1 MHEINFVA
9 EIRSGET
16 KAKNLLNQGKIP
28 AVVYGPEVETFS
40 VSLDKVE
47 VLRNINKIAETT
59 SVILSLDGKE
69 HHVFLKSVQRNKVT
83 DAIIHLD
90 FYSPSKG
97 HRMEIHIP
105 IRLNGKPIGIE
116 KGGIV
121 EHIINELPVSVLPKD
136 IVESIDVDISSFD
149 VGKILRVKD
158 LPIPEGMKPL
168 VDGEEPVLVIELP
181 RAARGAEVEE
191 APEEKEETE
200 PEVINKG
207 KKEEEEE

>member
-1 MHEINFVA
+1 
-9 EIRSGET
+9 
-16 KAKNLLNQGKIP
+16 
-28 AVVYGPEVETFS
+28 
-40 VSLDKVE
+40 
-47 VLRNINKIAETT
+47 
-59 SVILSLDGKE
+59 
-69 HHVFLKSVQRNKVT
+69 
-83 DAIIHLD
+83 
-90 FYSPSKG
+90 
-97 HRMEIHIP
+97 MEIHIP

-207 KKEEEEE
+207 KRGRRGIKGVPLCRSGKSRPTLCSYQT

>member
-16 KAKNLLNQGKIP
+16 RAKNLLNQGRIP

-47 VLRNINKIAETT
+47 VLRHINKIAETT
-59 SVILSLDGKE
+59 FVVLSMDGKE

-97 HRMEIHIP
+97 RRMEIHIP
-105 IRLNGKPIGIE
+105 IRLSGKPIGIE

-168 VDGEEPVLVIELP
+168 ADGEEPVLVIELP
-181 RAARGAEVEE
+181 RAARGAKVEE
-191 APEEKEETE
+191 APEEKEGTE